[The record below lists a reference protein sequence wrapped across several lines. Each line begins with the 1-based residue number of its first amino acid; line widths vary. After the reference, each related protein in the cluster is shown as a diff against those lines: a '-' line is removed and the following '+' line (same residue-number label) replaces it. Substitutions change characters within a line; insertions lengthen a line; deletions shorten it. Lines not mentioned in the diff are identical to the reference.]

1 MLPGFRLLFA
11 TVVLAGAV
19 LIFGLGA
26 AALLRAAHEEFAS
39 LPSWRAAAPPLPAR
53 IAEPPPPTLALL
65 RVETQEATPDA
76 VKDMTSLVAVDAP
89 AATAEHTA
97 VAPESTE
104 ATEPEEM
111 AVPQAVAAETPA
123 PAIVEASLQPAPAGA
138 VAPDTASPEMAPPT
152 PQAAAPDTAI
162 QQPSDGAASPA
173 PETEPKAAT
182 VASLPAPAKVGTTAQ
197 PGKPAAAK
205 ARQAAAKATARRRLI
220 AIRAR
225 AAARARALE
234 QQKSKTLDPL
244 AQLFGGA

>member
-65 RVETQEATPDA
+65 RVETPEAAPDV
-76 VKDMTSLVAVDAP
+76 VKDMTSLVA
-89 AATAEHTA
+89 TAEHTA
-97 VAPESTE
+97 AAPESTE
-104 ATEPEEM
+104 ATKPEEM

-123 PAIVEASLQPAPAGA
+123 PAIVEASLQPAPAGV
-138 VAPDTASPEMAPPT
+138 VAPETASPQVAAPT
-152 PQAAAPDTAI
+152 PQAIAPDMAA
-162 QQPSDGAASPA
+162 QRPSEGAASPA
-173 PETEPKAAT
+173 PEAEPKPAT

-205 ARQAAAKATARRRLI
+205 ARQAAAKAAARRRLI

-234 QQKSKTLDPL
+234 QQKPKTLDPL